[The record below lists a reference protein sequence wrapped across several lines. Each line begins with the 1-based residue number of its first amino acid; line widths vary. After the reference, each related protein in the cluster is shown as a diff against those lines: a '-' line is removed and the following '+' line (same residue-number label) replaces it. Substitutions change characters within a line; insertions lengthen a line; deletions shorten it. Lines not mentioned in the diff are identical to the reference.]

1 MVFDVHV
8 EIGGLDAIADP
19 EGRTIER
26 AMPALGFRGI
36 ADVRVA
42 SRASVRGGAR
52 AQAYLPR

>member
-8 EIGGLDAIADP
+8 EIRGLDAIADP
-19 EGRTIER
+19 SGRTIEG
-26 AMPALGFRGI
+26 ALPALGFRGI

-42 SRASVRGGAR
+42 SRGSVRGGAR